1 MDQHL
6 RRDDAAGF
14 LASLAVADR
23 AALVE
28 LGRSVSVP
36 AGRSL
41 FLAGS
46 VPDAVYVV
54 RSGRI
59 RLSRSDSDGA
69 TLALGLRTAGD
80 VLGLAELLRGH
91 PKVAVEVLG
100 RALRIREAAKT
111 GGQDAAILRRVTTTI
126 DWRVRG

>member
-6 RRDDAAGF
+6 RRDDASGF

-69 TLALGLRTAGD
+69 TLALGLR
-80 VLGLAELLRGH
+80 LSRMRPER
-91 PKVAVEVLG
+91 
-100 RALRIREAAKT
+100 
-111 GGQDAAILRRVTTTI
+111 TT
-126 DWRVRG
+126 